1 MSEYGFNN
9 VMDELYTVL
18 SQTPIEDSVTRL
30 VRCAAH
36 VDNVQ
41 AFHALA
47 TLLMIENTRRRHAEV
62 RYEEL
67 RKTVEDAQ

>member
-1 MSEYGFNN
+1 
-9 VMDELYTVL
+9 MDELYTVL

-41 AFHALA
+41 AIHALA
-47 TLLMIENTRRRHAEV
+47 TLLMIENTRRRHAEA

-67 RKTVEDAQ
+67 RKTVEGAR